1 MIRLVV
7 ADDQELVREGLAA
20 ILDAEQDMS
29 VVGTAADG
37 AEAVGLIQSVKP
49 DVALID
55 IRMPEVDGL
64 EATRRLVTSGAA
76 TPILILTTFGTDAN
90 VLEALRAGASG
101 FLLKDAPRASLLA
114 AVRSVAA
121 GDVILE
127 ESVLRQLVKDH
138 LSKPSPPGS
147 PPRLDRLT
155 PKESEVLL
163 LVANG
168 QSNHE
173 IAKALFISET
183 TVKTHIAH
191 TLAKLGARDRIQLA
205 VLAHQ
210 NGLT

>member
-1 MIRLVV
+1 MIRVVV
-7 ADDQELVREGLAA
+7 ADDQELVRDGLAA
-20 ILDAEQDMS
+20 ILDAEQDMG

-76 TPILILTTFGTDAN
+76 TPILILTTFGNDAN

-138 LSKPSPPGS
+138 LSKPSPPES
-147 PPRLDRLT
+147 RPRLDRLT

-168 QSNHE
+168 QSNQE

-210 NGLT
+210 SGLT

>member
-7 ADDQELVREGLAA
+7 ADDQELVRDGLAA

-37 AEAVGLIQSVKP
+37 SEAVGLIQSVKP

-64 EATRRLVTSGAA
+64 EATRRLVTSGAT

-121 GDVILE
+121 GDVTLE

-138 LSKPSPPGS
+138 LSKPSPPRP

-168 QSNHE
+168 QSNQE

>member
-1 MIRLVV
+1 MIRVVV
-7 ADDQELVREGLAA
+7 ADDQELVRDGLAA

-37 AEAVGLIQSVKP
+37 AEAVGLIQTVKP

-64 EATRRLVTSGAA
+64 EATRRLVTSGAT

-121 GDVILE
+121 GDVTLE

-138 LSKPSPPGS
+138 LSKPSPPRS

-168 QSNHE
+168 QSNRE